1 MQGLVPL
8 FLLLSSQVWCSI
20 LPASREQSPPI
31 ATGCRA
37 ETEEEKIKD
46 RGTGCKKKRL
56 KKKKKE
62 RQPDVKRDIARV
74 SERKRRTERVRQG
87 ETKASALAEDW
98 QIVSTFGKK
107 RFESCCLY

>member
-1 MQGLVPL
+1 MFIFHGIL
-8 FLLLSSQVWCSI
+8 FGSI
-20 LPASREQSPPI
+20 FLTWSIFHQN
-31 ATGCRA
+31 
-37 ETEEEKIKD
+37 IK
-46 RGTGCKKKRL
+46 

-107 RFESCCLY
+107 RLFRGGNLTK

>member
-1 MQGLVPL
+1 MPL

-56 KKKKKE
+56 KKKRE
-62 RQPDVKRDIARV
+62 RQPDGKRDTARV

-107 RFESCCLY
+107 RLFRGGNLTK